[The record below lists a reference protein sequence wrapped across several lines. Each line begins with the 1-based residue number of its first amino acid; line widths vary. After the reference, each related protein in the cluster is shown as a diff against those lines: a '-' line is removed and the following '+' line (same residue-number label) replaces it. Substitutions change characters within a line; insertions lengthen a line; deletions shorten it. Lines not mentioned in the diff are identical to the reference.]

1 MNADLLLI
9 GSSPTTFLR
18 TSSDRLVDLDSGL
31 GFSFYTIRF
40 CSAMHLIRLGVIL
53 VFTNAVEITSTHGQ

>member
-9 GSSPTTFLR
+9 GSFPTTFLL
-18 TSSDRLVDLDSGL
+18 TSSDRLVELDFGL

-40 CSAMHLIRLGVIL
+40 CFAMHLIRLAGGSGLYSFRRDHFV
-53 VFTNAVEITSTHGQ
+53 SW

>member
-9 GSSPTTFLR
+9 GSSPTTFLP
-18 TSSDRLVDLDSGL
+18 TSSDRLVELDFGL

-40 CSAMHLIRLGVIL
+40 CSAMHPIRLAIRCGLYLFRRDHID
-53 VFTNAVEITSTHGQ
+53 S